1 MAIRNIVKEGDDV
14 LLKKCRPV
22 EKFDDKLAQLLDDM
36 TETLRKSGG
45 VGLAAPQV
53 GILRRVFIMILE
65 EDGPVIEAVN
75 PEIVKTSGK
84 VRDVE
89 GCLSVPNRWGYVT
102 RPKSVVLRA
111 CNRSGEQY
119 ELKLKD
125 LGARCACH
133 ENDHL
138 DGHLFLEKVEEFVQ
152 PEQEA

>member
-102 RPKSVVLRA
+102 RPKTVVLRA
-111 CNRSGEQY
+111 CNRNGKQY